1 MGKFKLKNKAT
12 LKEIYEGRIDVLP
25 ESDLALQDDGM
36 ILQFDYVRD
45 EKEQK
50 QVIVKPGS
58 YNLAKG
64 MQGIELTELEFV
76 ARDILTTV
84 TNTTNILNEADRF
97 FNNLAVYDDLKQP
110 KKRGILLY
118 GTPGQGKTVS
128 IMQAAKD
135 LRDRDPGTVII
146 NWPTSEIEASG
157 VFKFF
162 TKYSEYTSDC
172 TKLILVIEDIGGS
185 SHEGSYRRDEVSSS
199 LLNLLD
205 GINNVFKL
213 PTLIISTTNHPEN
226 LMKSLADR
234 PGRFDMMLEVESPN
248 FKERVQLVEF
258 IAKRELNEEEKA
270 ALSEKNNKGVEKF
283 SVAHLQEIVVRSRL
297 HNKSVAQVVQELIKH
312 SSKFKIDFTKQPKN
326 IGFDSD
332 GED

>member
-1 MGKFKLKNKAT
+1 MGNFKIKNKAT
-12 LKEIYEGRIDVLP
+12 MKDIYEGKVELLP
-25 ESDLALQDDGM
+25 ESDLALQDDGY
-36 ILQFDYVRD
+36 ILQFDYVKD

-50 QVIVKPGS
+50 PVIIKPGS
-58 YNLAKG
+58 YNLNKG
-64 MQGIELTELEFV
+64 MAGIELSSLEFV
-76 ARDILTTV
+76 DRNILTTV
-84 TNTTNILNEADRF
+84 TNTSMILGEADRF
-97 FNNLAVYDDLKQP
+97 FNNLSVYEELKQP

-118 GTPGQGKTVS
+118 GNPGQGKTVS

-135 LRDRDPGTVII
+135 LRDRDPGTVVI

-172 TKLILVIEDIGGS
+172 SKLVLVIEDIGGN
-185 SHEGSYRRDEVSSS
+185 SHEGYSRRDEVSSS

-205 GINNVFKL
+205 GINNVFKI

-248 FKERVQLVEF
+248 FKERVELTEF
-258 IAKRELNEEEKA
+258 IAKRALSDEEKE
-270 ALSEKNNKGVEKF
+270 ALNDKKQKGVDKL
-283 SVAHLQEIVVRSRL
+283 SVAHLQEIVIRSRL
-297 HNKSVAQVVQELIKH
+297 HNKSIADVVKELIEH
-312 SSKFKIDFTKQPKN
+312 SNKFKIDFAKQPKN
-326 IGFDSD
+326 VGFSIDD
-332 GED
+332 

>member
-1 MGKFKLKNKAT
+1 MGKFKIKHQASMQD
-12 LKEIYEGRIDVLP
+12 IYEGKINILP
-25 ESDLALQDDGM
+25 ESDLALQDSGY

-50 QVIVKPGS
+50 QVTITPGS
-58 YNLAKG
+58 YNLNKG
-64 MQGIELTELEFV
+64 AMGIELTPLDFV
-76 ARDILTTV
+76 NRDILTTV
-84 TNTTNILNEADRF
+84 TNTKMILQEADRF
-97 FNNLAVYDDLKQP
+97 FNNLAVYEELKQP

-135 LRDRDPGTVII
+135 LKDRDPGTVVI

-162 TKYSEYTSDC
+162 TKYSEYTAEC

-185 SHEGSYRRDEVSSS
+185 SHEGYSRRDEVSSS

-205 GINNVFKL
+205 GINNVFKI

-226 LMKSLADR
+226 LMASLAQR
-234 PGRFDMMLEVESPN
+234 PGRFDMMMEIESPSY
-248 FKERVQLVEF
+248 KERIELVEF
-258 IAKRELNEEEKA
+258 IAKRKLTEEEKK
-270 ALSEKNNKGVEKF
+270 ALDEKKYKEVSKL
-283 SVAHLQEIVVRSRL
+283 SVAHLQELVIRSRL
-297 HNKSVAQVVQELIKH
+297 HNKSIETVILELLDHAK
-312 SSKFKIDFTKQPKN
+312 KFKLDFAKQSKNTGFVID
-326 IGFDSD
+326 D
-332 GED
+332 E